1 MKVTDIQTKILEV
14 EEEYDEIMFS
24 IKATVE
30 NDSNDTEVMV
40 VIQGLD
46 SDGFEIHSEMLDGNI
61 PIGKT
66 RVLTS
71 RSDMSKKLYGQIVKW
86 QVK

>member
-30 NDSNDTEVMV
+30 NDSNDTEIMV

-61 PIGKT
+61 PIGET

-71 RSDMSKKLYGQIVKW
+71 RSDMSKKLYEQIVKW